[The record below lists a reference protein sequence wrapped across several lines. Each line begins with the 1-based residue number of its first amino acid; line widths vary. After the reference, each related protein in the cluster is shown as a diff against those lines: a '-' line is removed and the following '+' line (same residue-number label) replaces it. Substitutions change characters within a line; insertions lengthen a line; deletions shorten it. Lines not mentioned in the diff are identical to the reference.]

1 MGSKESGGGASR
13 PGSAGPL
20 KSLSPLD
27 GRYGPNVV
35 ELSRLA
41 SEEALIGYRIRV
53 EAAWL
58 LHLDATPGIG
68 RALALGETLRAE
80 LVTMSSQTHWDHEA
94 LAVKDIEKK
103 TNHDV
108 KAVEYFM
115 RDRLGA
121 AGASPAQQAFIHFGC
136 TSEDINNVAYA
147 WMMQDVRRD
156 VLVPF
161 WGNLIRAVAGW
172 ADDLAAVPMLAR
184 THGQTASPTTF
195 GKEWAVF
202 GHRLLRQYDQ
212 LLDMPILAKFNGAV
226 GNYNAH
232 QAAFPEINWQ
242 VVSRTFLEKLG
253 FEQNPLTTQIESHDN
268 LIEHL
273 DCLRRFNTILL
284 GLCRDVWG
292 YISLGYLKQR
302 AVAGEV
308 GSSTMPHKINPIDF
322 ENAEGNIGLANALC
336 EHLAQ
341 KLAVSR
347 WQRDLS
353 DSTVLRNLGVVWGHS
368 LLAYKSTLK
377 GMGKLAVDRTAVD
390 RDLVGAWE
398 VMGEAVQT
406 VMRRYGV
413 RDAYERLKE
422 STRGKVVDQAAVLS
436 ALDAG
441 SEVPDDA
448 KALLRKMTPSL
459 YVGAAEA
466 LARTFVAVVQGSLS
480 SDRQTVVRELPS
492 QGETQKEKS
501 KTGGAGR

>member
-1 MGSKESGGGASR
+1 MGSKESGVGMSR

-20 KSLSPLD
+20 KNLSPLD
-27 GRYGPNVV
+27 GRYGANVS
-35 ELSRLA
+35 ELNCLA

-58 LHLDATPGIG
+58 LHLDSTPGVG
-68 RALALGETLRAE
+68 RSLALSEILRKD
-80 LVTMSSQTHWDHEA
+80 LSSLSSQTHWDQEA
-94 LAVKDIEKK
+94 LAVKDIERK

-108 KAVEYFM
+108 KAVEYFL

-147 WMMQDVRRD
+147 WMMRDVRRD
-156 VLVPF
+156 VLLPF
-161 WGNLIRAVAGW
+161 WGNLIRSVAGW
-172 ADDLAAVPMLAR
+172 AEDLAAVPMLAR

-202 GHRLLRQYDQ
+202 GHRLLRQYEQ
-212 LLDMPILAKFNGAV
+212 LLEMPILAKFNGAV

-232 QAAFPEINWQ
+232 QAAFPEVNWQ
-242 VVSRTFLEKLG
+242 VASRTFLEKLG

-302 AVAGEV
+302 PVAGEV

-377 GMGKLAVDRTAVD
+377 GMGKLAVDQAVID
-390 RDLVGAWE
+390 RELDGAWE
-398 VMGEAVQT
+398 VIGEAVQT

-413 RDAYERLKE
+413 CDAYERLKE
-422 STRGKVVDQAAVLS
+422 STRGKLVNQAAVFS
-436 ALDAG
+436 ALDG
-441 SEVPDDA
+441 CDEVPDTE
-448 KALLRKMTPSL
+448 KARLRKTTPRN
-459 YVGAAEA
+459 YIGDAEA
-466 LARTFVAVVQGSLS
+466 LARTFATAVL
-480 SDRQTVVRELPS
+480 EMPLPS
-492 QGETQKEKS
+492 DALDGKTKS
-501 KTGGAGR
+501 GGAGL